1 MEFFPEIDLNEQQ
14 AEAIARGLYTVAA
27 VDGAHERELGLI
39 SEFYGGARST
49 AELERAGAVEPKALA
64 SELGERAHR
73 ELFLK
78 TALLLAYADGHV
90 SDAERTAVDGFAKAF
105 GFDQAAMKGLE
116 AEVKDYLL
124 RPLARLKNVEGVSK
138 VAKKLGA

>member
-27 VDGAHERELGLI
+27 VDGAHDRELALI
-39 SEFYGGARST
+39 AQFYGGTRGI
-49 AELERAGAVEPKALA
+49 AELERSGVADPKVLA
-64 SELGERAHR
+64 SQLEQRAHR

-78 TALLLAYADGHV
+78 TALLLAYADGKV
-90 SDAERTAVDGFAKAF
+90 SDAERSAIDGFAKAF
-105 GFDQAAMKGLE
+105 GVDKATVTSLE

-124 RPLARLKNVEGVSK
+124 RPLAGLKNSESVSK
-138 VAKKLGA
+138 VAKKIGA

>member
-1 MEFFPEIDLNEQQ
+1 
-14 AEAIARGLYTVAA
+14 
-27 VDGAHERELGLI
+27 
-39 SEFYGGARST
+39 
-49 AELERAGAVEPKALA
+49 
-64 SELGERAHR
+64 
-73 ELFLK
+73 LK

-90 SDAERTAVDGFAKAF
+90 SDAERTAIDGFAKAF